1 MLVAVMVVVGPT
13 GTCADD
19 PECDDDCQRDAEHRV
34 RRNETL
40 PTNVESQIVHEEFPP
55 GAAAPRHA

>member
-1 MLVAVMVVVGPT
+1 VLVAVMVRRT
-13 GTCADD
+13 GTRAHD
-19 PECDDDCQRDAEHRV
+19 PECDDGRQRDAEQRV

-40 PTNVESQIVHEEFPP
+40 PTNVEFQIVHEQFPP